1 MSTQID
7 SLLTRL
13 ATLGHVLQSQERPF
27 IVGRSL
33 VVGGAQ
39 KRLPAG
45 LPQKGH
51 GLFPHS
57 ALERV
62 MGEPFDVFGESV
74 RIEMLDGL
82 NDFGVEGT
90 PSLLRKTPI
99 GDLVREGVLERVF
112 ELRKEARFVEE
123 LGGLQA
129 GEATVERQPGPFSD
143 GLEEREGDIFTND
156 GGRLEQT
163 LFLW

>member
-1 MSTQID
+1 
-7 SLLTRL
+7 
-13 ATLGHVLQSQERPF
+13 
-27 IVGRSL
+27 
-33 VVGGAQ
+33 
-39 KRLPAG
+39 
-45 LPQKGH
+45 
-51 GLFPHS
+51 
-57 ALERV
+57 

-129 GEATVERQPGPFSD
+129 GEATVERHLGPFSD
-143 GLEEREGDIFTND
+143 GLEESEGNIFTND

-163 LFLW
+163 LLLW